1 MVKKGQI
8 IAEISNPFGD
18 NKTLVK
24 AVENGMVIG
33 SSVLPL
39 VNKGDAL
46 FHIGYEVDQK
56 NNVISENNL
65 GIDTLNIKHY

>member
-1 MVKKGQI
+1 
-8 IAEISNPFGD
+8 
-18 NKTLVK
+18 
-24 AVENGMVIG
+24 MVIG